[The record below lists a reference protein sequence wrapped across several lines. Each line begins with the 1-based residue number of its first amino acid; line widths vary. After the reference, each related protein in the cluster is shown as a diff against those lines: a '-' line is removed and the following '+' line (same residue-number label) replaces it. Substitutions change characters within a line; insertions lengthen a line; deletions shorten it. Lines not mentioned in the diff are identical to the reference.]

1 MTTVSLVFPP
11 DSKPRQ
17 FHFQRSEKIWLHSWK
32 CHSLLFFVNKLT
44 PPLSYFCTHEM
55 GWRCQDIFATSLNS
69 LWFHF
74 IPPVSW
80 YFAFKS
86 QFFGFDLLRSTIL
99 LAVPVFEDFKS
110 KSWSFCK
117 KKHWKESSQGSMCCP
132 TGDTSLIWATFSQ
145 RNLWQLKMTTIV
157 TNLWSPKI
165 QNHRRYWVE
174 ISGPDNLV
182 PDIASDQTKN
192 HLLLPFCG
200 SIFQRPGWQRS
211 ENLKW
216 KRPALLYKA
225 HRVYK
230 KQYSVVTEKKGT
242 RHHMTCV
249 WDLHTTSGGPFSQQ
263 P

>member
-1 MTTVSLVFPP
+1 MKICVWQLFSLVFPAG
-11 DSKPRQ
+11 SRLRQ
-17 FHFQRSEKIWLHSWK
+17 FHFQRSEKSSLRSWK

-55 GWRCQDIFATSLNS
+55 GWRCQDIFAASPRAPLNS

-80 YFAFKS
+80 YFALES
-86 QFFGFDLLRSTIL
+86 WIFGFDLLRSMKTSRASL
-99 LAVPVFEDFKS
+99 VVFV
-110 KSWSFCK
+110 
-117 KKHWKESSQGSMCCP
+117 KKHWKESSQASMCCP

-145 RNLWQLKMTTIV
+145 RNLWQLKMTKIV

-182 PDIASDQTKN
+182 PDIASGQTKN
-192 HLLLPFCG
+192 HLLLPFCS
-200 SIFQRPGWQRS
+200 SIFQRRGDRDRKIWNGRDPPCCIR
-211 ENLKW
+211 
-216 KRPALLYKA
+216 RP
-225 HRVYK
+225 VYK

-242 RHHMTCV
+242 QHHMTCV